1 MKKKKTKAKAKIAKT
16 LVVKREKLADD
27 VHLVHVQHEVHGPE
41 EAIPALPAVPLEVK
55 ADAPPEAPEK
65 HWHDFLTGR

>member
-1 MKKKKTKAKAKIAKT
+1 MKKKKAKAKTKIAKT

-41 EAIPALPAVPLEVK
+41 GALPELPAVPLEVTPE
-55 ADAPPEAPEK
+55 APPEAPAK
-65 HWHDFLTGR
+65 KWHDFLTGR